1 MTEIDKKKGTMAEKR
16 MITGETRDEA
26 INRYRSTVFTDDW
39 DKLSHA
45 EKLRRINAFRGG
57 Y

>member
-1 MTEIDKKKGTMAEKR
+1 MVEKR

-26 INRYRSTVFTDDW
+26 INRYRNTVFTDDW
-39 DKLSHA
+39 DKLSHT

-57 Y
+57 C

>member
-1 MTEIDKKKGTMAEKR
+1 MTEKR